1 MNAVRLVNL
10 VVVAGNRLER
20 HTTVKAVEDYLR
32 SKYIHLFSCFRVKPC
47 SPTVSQNDH
56 CDDDDD
62 DESVKFVCMRICI
75 AQYDSEKLLSSDIW
89 PKGITVRSSVF
100 KSEHNA

>member
-20 HTTVKAVEDYLR
+20 HTTVKTVEDYLR

-47 SPTVSQNDH
+47 SPTVSQNDD
-56 CDDDDD
+56 CDGDD

-75 AQYDSEKLLSSDIW
+75 AQYDSEKLLSSDTW
-89 PKGITVRSSVF
+89 RKGITVRSWVF